1 MTTPKDDRT
10 EPDTTGT
17 ERALLEGFLDY
28 QRQTLLWK
36 CAELT
41 DEQLR
46 ARPVPTTTL
55 SLLGILRHMV
65 EVERGWFLDYLGEK
79 AHPVYFT
86 KERPNDD
93 FDATDSVPPAEVLA
107 RYHAEVDRIR
117 RDIAAVPLD
126 TEHTDSRGSTF
137 SLRWVHLHMIEE
149 YARHNGHADLLREA
163 IDGAT
168 GE

>member
-10 EPDTTGT
+10 QPDTTGA
-17 ERALLEGFLDY
+17 ERTLLEGFLEFH
-28 QRQTLLWK
+28 RQTLLWK
-36 CAELT
+36 CAGLT
-41 DEQLR
+41 DEQLV
-46 ARPVPTTTL
+46 ARPLPTTTL

-79 AHPVYFT
+79 AEPVYFS
-86 KERPNDD
+86 KERPDDD
-93 FDATDSVPPAEVLA
+93 FDATDSVPPAEVFA
-107 RYHAEVDRIR
+107 RFHSEVDRIR

-126 TEHTDSRGSTF
+126 TDFTDKRGKTF
-137 SLRWVHLHMIEE
+137 SLRWVYIHMIEE